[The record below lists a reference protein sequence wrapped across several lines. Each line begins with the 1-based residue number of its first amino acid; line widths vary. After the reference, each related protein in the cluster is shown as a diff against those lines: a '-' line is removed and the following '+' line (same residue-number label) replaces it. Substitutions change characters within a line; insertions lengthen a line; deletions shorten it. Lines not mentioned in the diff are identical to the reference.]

1 MIAVSAS
8 REEYALAFARESQ
21 QVYPIIDAFE
31 QASGFALDQR
41 RLLDAAR
48 VLACP
53 IKKSDP
59 HWQHGRVLYAAAREY
74 LSRRTDVV
82 VVSILDIGTA
92 KGFSAL
98 CLFWALQD
106 AGSDGWVTSVDV
118 IDPASRERRNTAAE
132 VDGLLTLQE
141 TLAPWSE
148 ARYITFLKSTG
159 IEWLEAHP
167 ERVHIAFVD
176 GKHSGSVVRREGK
189 LLAARQQ
196 PGDLAI
202 FDDVHIGDVSAA
214 VTSLHNEYHLTY
226 LQPLPN
232 RAYAVGVRR

>member
-1 MIAVSAS
+1 MISVAAS

-21 QVYPIIDAFE
+21 RTYPIIDAFE
-31 QASGFALDQR
+31 QSSGFALDQR
-41 RLLDAAR
+41 RLLEAAR

-53 IKKSDP
+53 IKRSEP

-74 LSRRTDVV
+74 LSRGTEPVA
-82 VVSILDIGTA
+82 ILDIGSA

-98 CLFWALQD
+98 CLFWALRE
-106 AGSDGWVTSVDV
+106 AGRDGWVTSVDV
-118 IDPASRERRNTAAE
+118 IDPQARERRNTVAE
-132 VDGLLTLQE
+132 VDGLKTLAE
-141 TLAPWSE
+141 TLEPWPE
-148 ARYITFLKSTG
+148 AQSIAFLQSTG
-159 IEWLEAHP
+159 IDWLQAHP

-176 GKHSGSVVRREGK
+176 GKHTADVVRREGK
-189 LLAARQQ
+189 LLTSRQQ
-196 PGDLAI
+196 SGDLAI

-214 VTSLHNEYHLTY
+214 VTSLHHEYRLTY